1 LSYAETWHAQRCPWR
16 HMTATSETT
25 ASICVDMGTTNTRVW
40 IVQNQNI
47 VDRIGEQVGLR
58 DAARER
64 NTSIVRDT
72 LARLI
77 SMARSRAAE
86 LGLRADCIL
95 AAGMLT
101 SPLGLCEVPHIP
113 APAGEEE
120 LATSLYEFSDP
131 KVTDLPIYLV
141 PGVRSGPHSPALEDL
156 ENTDLIRGEETIVVG
171 LVHAG
176 ILRPNTTL
184 LNLGSHWKA
193 IAIDENCRIASS
205 FTTLS
210 GEFIHALQTQTV
222 LASALPQGR
231 FEAVDPVWLDKG
243 RHFESRNGT
252 GRTMF
257 GVRLLEQIFHIGPA
271 ALSSF
276 LLGAIVE
283 SDLKSI
289 DRAKVLN
296 GPILITGEGAAP
308 EAWQRIL
315 ESTGRKSEYLPVET
329 VEQGFA
335 RGLVRLF
342 HLFQDQ
348 RTYKGDCS

>member
-1 LSYAETWHAQRCPWR
+1 LGYAETWHAQRYPWR
-16 HMTATSETT
+16 HMTATSETA
-25 ASICVDMGTTNTRVW
+25 ASICVDMGTTNTRLW

-47 VDRIGEQVGLR
+47 VDRSGEQVGLR
-58 DAARER
+58 NAARER
-64 NTSIVRDT
+64 NKPIVRDT
-72 LARLI
+72 LARLL
-77 SMARSRAAE
+77 SVASSRAAE
-86 LGLRADCIL
+86 LGLQADCVL

-113 APAGEEE
+113 TPAGEEE
-120 LATSLYEFSDP
+120 LARSLHEFSDP
-131 KVTDLPIYLV
+131 TVTDLPIYLV
-141 PGVRSGPHSPALEDL
+141 PGVRSGPRSPALEDL

-171 LVHAG
+171 LANAG
-176 ILRPNTTL
+176 ILLPNTTL

-193 IAIDENCRIASS
+193 IAIDENGRIASS

-231 FEAVDPVWLDKG
+231 LETVDAEWLDRG
-243 RHFESRNGT
+243 RRFENRNGT

-276 LLGAIVE
+276 LQGAIVE
-283 SDLKSI
+283 SDLKSME
-289 DRAKVLN
+289 RAGVLN

-315 ESTGRKSEYLPVET
+315 ESTGRKSEHLPAKI
-329 VEQGFA
+329 VEQGFVQ
-335 RGLVRLF
+335 GLVRLF

-348 RTYKGDCS
+348 RTHKGDCS

>member
-1 LSYAETWHAQRCPWR
+1 MSYAETRLAYRCPWQL
-16 HMTATSETT
+16 MTATSGTI

-40 IVQNQNI
+40 IVKNQNI
-47 VDRIGEQVGLR
+47 VDRISEQVGLR
-58 DAARER
+58 DAASQQNE
-64 NTSIVRDT
+64 SVVRDT

-77 SMARSRAAE
+77 ATARSRAAE
-86 LGLRADCIL
+86 LGLQADCVL

-113 APAGEEE
+113 APAGEED
-120 LATSLYEFSDP
+120 LARSLYEFSDP
-131 KVTDLPIYLV
+131 DVTDLPVYLV
-141 PGVRSGPHSPALEDL
+141 PGVRSGPRLPNLDSL

-171 LVHAG
+171 LVQAG
-176 ILRPNTTL
+176 ILLPNTTL

-193 IAIDENCRIASS
+193 IAVDETLRIASS

-210 GEFIHALQTQTV
+210 GEFIHALQAQTV

-231 FEAVDPVWLDKG
+231 FEELDPEWLEKG
-243 RHFESRNGT
+243 RRFESRNGT
-252 GRTMF
+252 GRAMF

-276 LLGAIVE
+276 LLGAIAQ
-283 SDLKSI
+283 SDLKSME
-289 DRAKVLN
+289 RARVLN
-296 GPILITGEGAAP
+296 APIIITGEGAAP

-315 ESTGRKSEYLPVET
+315 ETTGRKTKRLAAEI
-329 VEQGFA
+329 VEQGFV

-342 HLFQDQ
+342 HLYQANQ
-348 RTYKGDCS
+348 I